1 MTGVLHIKLGW
12 VVLKEVSPLTDKPD
26 LVTKRDGGAK
36 PVRDPQ
42 VSRERGGRG
51 LEARHPVT
59 GGQQGG
65 RGPGLVPL
73 TTHRLAGGVA
83 PVRLK
88 ELPGRPAVI
97 PETRFKES
105 LQNIIIYSVNL
116 RKICH
121 VV

>member
-12 VVLKEVSPLTDKPD
+12 VVLKEVSALTDKPD
-26 LVTKRDGGAK
+26 LVNKRDGGAK
-36 PVRDPQ
+36 PVRDPE
-42 VSRERGGRG
+42 VSGERGGRG
-51 LEARHPVT
+51 LEARPPVT

-88 ELPGRPAVI
+88 ELPGRPTVV
-97 PETRFKES
+97 PESRFKETF
-105 LQNIIIYSVNL
+105 Y
-116 RKICH
+116 KIMYKLT
-121 VV
+121 